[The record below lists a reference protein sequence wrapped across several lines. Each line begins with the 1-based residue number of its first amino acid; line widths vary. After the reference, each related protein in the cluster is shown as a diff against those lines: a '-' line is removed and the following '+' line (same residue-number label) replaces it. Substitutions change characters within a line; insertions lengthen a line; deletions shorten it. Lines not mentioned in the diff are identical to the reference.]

1 MNRLTFI
8 KDIYSV
14 GIFKFDEYNI
24 SSEDL
29 RYRGLYTWE
38 QSLDALKRFNESE
51 NNLGGD
57 WRLVDRSDIFAIR
70 DIREFFD
77 IEKFDEH
84 GVRLFNKEAYDYFI
98 YSWTEQTYEFDIS
111 KAYTIGI
118 ASSSVDKET
127 PGFSDK
133 TESKNITLVKRENMV
148 PVIKYPNSNF
158 APKIGTSFYTTRAL
172 VPQVMENTSFQ
183 LDASASYK
191 GINPDK
197 VKFKWEYVV
206 SGNDGI
212 LNPPTITNADQ
223 EVATVSVPEIKE
235 SKYENKFKLTITKE
249 GTDEVKV
256 AYIFVSF
263 INTNVVK
270 LDEDGNE
277 LPYSSASWACVKDKD
292 SGLIWEVK
300 KTAEDINATVDFAN
314 IDTLKPTITCGTTWR
329 IPTIQDMNTVRYN
342 PDVYNLSNT
351 MGSNRVSDPGGNKE
365 PYWITFD
372 EISHP
377 LNDDSLPDLFGNNS
391 YGWTASRLTPNGVYY
406 ADDFEKTDNPA
417 LQRTIYIDHK
427 VPFDRSK
434 EWQNFDKI
442 VNGEEVENPDV
453 NRHNYFWDS
462 KFSQPVRK
470 SDKFRI
476 WFVGGGK

>member
-1 MNRLTFI
+1 
-8 KDIYSV
+8 
-14 GIFKFDEYNI
+14 
-24 SSEDL
+24 
-29 RYRGLYTWE
+29 
-38 QSLDALKRFNESE
+38 
-51 NNLGGD
+51 
-57 WRLVDRSDIFAIR
+57 
-70 DIREFFD
+70 
-77 IEKFDEH
+77 
-84 GVRLFNKEAYDYFI
+84 
-98 YSWTEQTYEFDIS
+98 
-111 KAYTIGI
+111 
-118 ASSSVDKET
+118 
-127 PGFSDK
+127 
-133 TESKNITLVKRENMV
+133 
-148 PVIKYPNSNF
+148 
-158 APKIGTSFYTTRAL
+158 
-172 VPQVMENTSFQ
+172 
-183 LDASASYK
+183 
-191 GINPDK
+191 
-197 VKFKWEYVV
+197 
-206 SGNDGI
+206 
-212 LNPPTITNADQ
+212 
-223 EVATVSVPEIKE
+223 
-235 SKYENKFKLTITKE
+235 
-249 GTDEVKV
+249 
-256 AYIFVSF
+256 
-263 INTNVVK
+263 
-270 LDEDGNE
+270 
-277 LPYSSASWACVKDKD
+277 
-292 SGLIWEVK
+292 
-300 KTAEDINATVDFAN
+300 
-314 IDTLKPTITCGTTWR
+314 
-329 IPTIQDMNTVRYN
+329 MNTVRYN